1 MYFIAFHSILCHY
14 VIANSLRNH
23 SLPTSLHHEI
33 SRMLL
38 HLIGVVKLP
47 ELRPTCES
55 FVLIDAINNGYN
67 RDKNIIFNASTLN
80 VTQCRYMQAIS
91 KNHQF
96 FSMHISIG
104 GFKTSENY
112 LSDGLNSNKDQ
123 EFLMTSSP
131 RQTTFCGSQSS
142 KNFHLPK
149 KRYMYNMFHLPK
161 KTDFSKKHLFQRKS
175 KAIIWVF
182 PKIGKHPK
190 RDDLFHG
197 NPY

>member
-1 MYFIAFHSILCHY
+1 MLQVVDFCDFVGEGSMNRKKNNSQITGFHIRFTQFHSISCISCPFIPFY

-80 VTQCRYMQAIS
+80 C
-91 KNHQF
+91 N
-96 FSMHISIG
+96 SM
-104 GFKTSENY
+104 
-112 LSDGLNSNKDQ
+112 
-123 EFLMTSSP
+123 
-131 RQTTFCGSQSS
+131 
-142 KNFHLPK
+142 
-149 KRYMYNMFHLPK
+149 
-161 KTDFSKKHLFQRKS
+161 
-175 KAIIWVF
+175 
-182 PKIGKHPK
+182 
-190 RDDLFHG
+190 
-197 NPY
+197 